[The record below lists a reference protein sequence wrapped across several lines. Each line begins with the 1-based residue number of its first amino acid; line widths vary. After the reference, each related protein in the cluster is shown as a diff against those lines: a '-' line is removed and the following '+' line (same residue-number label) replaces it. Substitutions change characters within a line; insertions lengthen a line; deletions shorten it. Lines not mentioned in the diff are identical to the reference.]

1 VRLFNVYKAEVE
13 VGTQDAAME
22 LSMDER
28 YLGELTIS
36 FSFPGSSNTI
46 TMRVRELEMAIDG
59 LKQRADPAKEREKKG

>member
-1 VRLFNVYKAEVE
+1 MRLFNVYKAEVE

-46 TMRVRELEMAIDG
+46 TMRVRELETALDG
-59 LKQRADPAKEREKKG
+59 LKQRAEPKEKK